1 MKSKS
6 KNKSESGR
14 RARLHF
20 AREWIPMIGACTF
33 AHPLNLS
40 SVLQF
45 CWSLIIDGKWKW
57 KWKWKWKRWLALAQ
71 PLNLSAD
78 TPALQFCWC
87 KWLAKVWLSL
97 KGRNTRTQRILGS
110 LVQYLYTRPPVWNT
124 LLLYLERCPMTG
136 SPDPWLLST
145 YYPTNFFQIRQ
156 GPWSITPSPCFPQSI
171 CFCQAPLG
179 LILLSPGVA
188 STCRFSD
195 LKGDKNRET
204 KVNIGNMDQIML
216 SIWDVGETGWT

>member
-1 MKSKS
+1 MKSKSKS

-14 RARLHF
+14 RAQLHF

-45 CWSLIIDGKWKW
+45 CWSLIIDRKWKW

-110 LVQYLYTRPPVWNT
+110 LVQYLYTRPPVWDT

-156 GPWSITPSPCFPQSI
+156 GPCQCKYYPIALFSSINLF
-171 CFCQAPLG
+171 
-179 LILLSPGVA
+179 LSSTIGADPVKPRCGV
-188 STCRFSD
+188 
-195 LKGDKNRET
+195 N
-204 KVNIGNMDQIML
+204 L
-216 SIWDVGETGWT
+216 SFFRH